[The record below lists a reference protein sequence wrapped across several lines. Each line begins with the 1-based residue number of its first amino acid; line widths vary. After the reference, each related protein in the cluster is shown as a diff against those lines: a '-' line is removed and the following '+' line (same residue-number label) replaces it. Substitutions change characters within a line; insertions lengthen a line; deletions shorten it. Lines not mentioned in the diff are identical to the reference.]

1 MYIEA
6 KVKPK
11 RKGIFIMCNNNYNGC
26 NGTDN
31 YDEGEFNNCNC
42 HCNNHQNNC
51 GCCNNDFGCGF
62 GDIAFARA
70 ARINQRI
77 LNRRA
82 CEDRAAIQYLRN
94 MSCCCRRG
102 W

>member
-1 MYIEA
+1 
-6 KVKPK
+6 
-11 RKGIFIMCNNNYNGC
+11 MCNNYYNGC
-26 NGTDN
+26 NGTDT
-31 YDEGEFNNCNC
+31 YDEGDYNSCPCQCNHNNNCC
-42 HCNNHQNNC
+42 YNHDYC
-51 GCCNNDFGCGF
+51 CGF

-82 CEDRAAIQYLRN
+82 CEDRAAIQYLRSMN
-94 MSCCCRRG
+94 CCCRRG